1 MYSINV
7 SGTIVQ
13 QNISIGGSGSSYLYG
28 FMDSQYK
35 DGMTQQ
41 ECENLVLNGKL
52 IFEFWLL
59 LLLYYKYIFCL
70 AISLAI
76 KRDGS
81 SGGVVRM
88 GVINHTGQIQRKLV
102 LGDQLPKFY
111 DNIYEEKPVEASGGD
126 ATMV

>member
-1 MYSINV
+1 MYAITV
-7 SGTIVQ
+7 SGSIVQ

-35 DGMTQQ
+35 DGMTEQ
-41 ECENLVLNGKL
+41 ECENFVMNGISKFYLMKL
-52 IFEFWLL
+52 I
-59 LLLYYKYIFCL
+59 LYFKCTYFVYTGIYCL

-81 SGGVVRM
+81 SGGVVRL
-88 GVINHTGQIQRKLV
+88 GVINQTGSIQRKLI

-111 DNIYEEKPVEASGGD
+111 DNSK
-126 ATMV
+126 